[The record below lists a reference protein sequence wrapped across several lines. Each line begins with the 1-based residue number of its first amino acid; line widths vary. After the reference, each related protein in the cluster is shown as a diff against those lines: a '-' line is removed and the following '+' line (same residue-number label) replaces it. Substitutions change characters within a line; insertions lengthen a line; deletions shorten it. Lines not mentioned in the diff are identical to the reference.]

1 MKHCRE
7 TFYKSLVSKLYHFH
21 MCYSWDSRAHAAEC
35 GRSIVP
41 IQHLTFMSMLHFF
54 NYAVDQI
61 KPQLSLTLEVIGYD
75 SSICTGHHKML
86 SVF

>member
-1 MKHCRE
+1 MKYCTE
-7 TFYKSLVSKLYHFH
+7 TFYESLVSKLYHFH

-54 NYAVDQI
+54 
-61 KPQLSLTLEVIGYD
+61 
-75 SSICTGHHKML
+75 
-86 SVF
+86 